1 MLDQVRIDRRTFI
14 AVLASTVA
22 GPRLARAEAVSG
34 MTFFYASVGPEL
46 ALYHIDVEKAS
57 LVRQSSVMLPAMM
70 QYAWPHP
77 AMPILYVA
85 SSNGGPGSIGVTGDV
100 HHLTAFHIDR
110 GTGALS
116 PHARPP
122 GGNAVALRWRP
133 IHMSV
138 DKTGRYALI
147 AYNRPSAVSVHRL
160 EPDGT
165 IGTEVTQAATLD
177 AGIYAHQIRVTP
189 DNAAAIL
196 VTRGNDAEQGKPE
209 DPGALKVF
217 AFEDGQ
223 LVNRASIAPGGGL
236 GFGPRHL
243 DFHPA
248 LPLVYVSLER
258 QNQLSVFELE
268 NGTLSPEPLF
278 VRDTLGEAQKLSSK
292 QFAGTLH
299 MHPSGDYLYLAN
311 RCDATST
318 FQGQE
323 VDAGGPNNIAVFE
336 FARRAGAPW
345 TGEPRL
351 IQNIETHGFHPRT
364 FALDP
369 SGRMLVVANLTAR
382 AVRDGE
388 RVRVQPAT
396 LSCYRIGDD
405 GRLAF
410 VRSYDIETGGK
421 LQFWSGMVAVA

>member
-1 MLDQVRIDRRTFI
+1 VHWASIDRRRFV
-14 AVLASTVA
+14 ALLAGA
-22 GPRLARAEAVSG
+22 LAAPRRGRADAVSG
-34 MTFFYASVGPEL
+34 KAFFYASVGPEL
-46 ALYHIDVEKAS
+46 ALYHIDVENAS
-57 LVRQSSVMLPAMM
+57 LERQSAVMLPAMV

-77 AMPILYVA
+77 SMPVLYVA
-85 SSNGGPGSIGVTGDV
+85 SSNGGPGSAGGAGDT
-100 HHLTAFHIDR
+100 HHLTAFSINR
-110 GTGALS
+110 ESGALA

-122 GGNAVALRWRP
+122 GGSAVALRWRP

-147 AYNRPSAVSVHRL
+147 AYNRPSTVSVHRL
-160 EPDGT
+160 EADGT
-165 IGTEVTQAATLD
+165 IGEEVKQAAALD
-177 AGIYAHQIRVTP
+177 TGIYAHQIRVTP
-189 DNAAAIL
+189 DNAAVIL

-217 AFEDGQ
+217 AFKEGQ
-223 LVNRASIAPGGGL
+223 LTNRASIAPGGGL

-243 DFHPA
+243 DFHPT

-258 QNQLSVFELE
+258 QNRLSVFKLE

-278 VRDTLGEAQKLSSK
+278 VQDTLGELQKVSPK
-292 QFAGTLH
+292 QLAGTLH
-299 MHPSGDYLYLAN
+299 MHPSGACLYVAN

-323 VDAGGPNNIAVFE
+323 VDAGGPNNIAVF
-336 FARRAGAPW
+336 ALDHA
-345 TGEPRL
+345 TGRPRL
-351 IQNIETHGFHPRT
+351 VQNIETHGFHPRT

-369 SGRMLVVANLTAR
+369 GGRMLAVANLIAR
-382 AVRDGE
+382 AVREGDSA
-388 RVRVQPAT
+388 RMHPAT
-396 LSCYRIGDD
+396 LSCYRIGGD

-410 VRSYDIETGGK
+410 ARAYDIETTGK